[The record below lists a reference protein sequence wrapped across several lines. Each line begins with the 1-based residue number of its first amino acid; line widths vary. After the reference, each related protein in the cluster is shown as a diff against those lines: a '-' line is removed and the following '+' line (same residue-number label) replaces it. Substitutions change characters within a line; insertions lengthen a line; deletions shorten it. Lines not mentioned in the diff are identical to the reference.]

1 MTKRERTPDIDAQEM
16 FRPEMRRL
24 KPEEVGLVSVPNT
37 QCVASEPNVQTEIT
51 QPTDTTVTAEQPAQ
65 GISDRVGVKQQ
76 RATLEKYRQT
86 FLRVPKIE
94 NRKPEEIPTD
104 VSPSAENREPQTRL
118 RELRGTRPT
127 GRNRPQ
133 AGRTADERFGTHREP
148 RTASSGN
155 LRRRHRTVA
164 EIVRPLFHRI
174 QCADSM
180 HSV

>member
-1 MTKRERTPDIDAQEM
+1 MTKRERTPDIDAQEIIEM

-37 QCVASEPNVQTEIT
+37 QCAASEPNVQTEIT

-94 NRKPEEIPTD
+94 NRKPVF
-104 VSPSAENREPQTRL
+104 VSCEVRDRL
-118 RELRGTRPT
+118 
-127 GRNRPQ
+127 
-133 AGRTADERFGTHREP
+133 D
-148 RTASSGN
+148 
-155 LRRRHRTVA
+155 
-164 EIVRPLFHRI
+164 EIVRRLGGRR
-174 QCADSM
+174 M
-180 HSV
+180 SVSGLIENLARHHLETYGDDIERWRKL